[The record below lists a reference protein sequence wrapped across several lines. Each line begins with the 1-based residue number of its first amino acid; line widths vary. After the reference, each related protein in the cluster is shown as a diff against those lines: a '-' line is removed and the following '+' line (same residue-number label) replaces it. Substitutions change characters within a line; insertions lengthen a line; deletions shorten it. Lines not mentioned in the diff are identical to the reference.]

1 MERLSSLIVLKNLNY
16 FKMAIRKN
24 AKNITIKVQ
33 NSYNL
38 VVGGKLEKIANKINV
53 EAQKDNLT
61 LASNK
66 KIVSEG
72 NK

>member
-1 MERLSSLIVLKNLNY
+1 
-16 FKMAIRKN
+16 MAIRKS
-24 AKNITIKVQ
+24 AKNITIKVN
-33 NSYNL
+33 NSYKL
-38 VVGGKLEKIANKINV
+38 IVGGKLEKVASLINT
-53 EAQKDNLT
+53 EAQKGNLV

>member
-1 MERLSSLIVLKNLNY
+1 MNLTVLRNQNY
-16 FKMAIRKN
+16 FKMAIRKS
-24 AKNITIKVQ
+24 AKNITIKVN
-33 NSYNL
+33 NSYKL
-38 VVGGKLEKIANKINV
+38 IVGGKLEKVANVINT
-53 EAQKDNLT
+53 EAQKGNLV

>member
-1 MERLSSLIVLKNLNY
+1 
-16 FKMAIRKN
+16 MAIRKN